1 MRVKRGNANRRK
13 HKKVLKLVRGH
24 RAGTSKLFRTANQ
37 AMMKALRY
45 MYRHR
50 RERKSDF
57 RSLWIQRI
65 NAAARINGLSY
76 SQMIHGLKLAEIA
89 VNRKM
94 LAELALTDAGAFTAL
109 ANRAREARAAAVKT
123 A

>member
-13 HKKVLKLVRGH
+13 HKKVLKLTRGF
-24 RAGTSKLFRTANQ
+24 RAGTSRLFRTANQ

-50 RERKSDF
+50 RERKGDF

-65 NAAARINGLSY
+65 NAAARINGMSY
-76 SQMIHGLKLAEIA
+76 SQLISGLRMAQITI
-89 VNRKM
+89 NRKI
-94 LAELALTDAGAFTAL
+94 LAELAISDAAAFAQL
-109 ANRAREARAAAVKT
+109 VSRAREAHQKAS
-123 A
+123 